1 MEDRRLTKSEIESV
15 LRALEHILDQPVGEI
30 DLTNE
35 IPPVADVPDS
45 NKVFKGKLSVLFV
58 DMRKSTDLTDELKAK
73 KMVKIYRAFIRIAI
87 QAIRY
92 SRGYT
97 RQFAGDGLM
106 GVFQDSVEGDAVVTS
121 AHKAVTAARYI
132 QTLVDFCLNPA
143 LKKCFDD
150 VCIGCG
156 VGICTGTIMITKV
169 GMRGR
174 ESDETTENETGIV
187 WVGST
192 TNYASRYCSLA
203 AAGEVFVDECT
214 YSEIESS
221 EIWKKASRVK
231 GDKVFSGYVADRYY
245 LDLPDDFEQEPIQ
258 AESAEDSG
266 ISFVQ
271 KIFDET
277 QNRALNLVD
286 EISKKSAEL
295 SVALEKVRHREQ
307 QVTAREN
314 EARKEATRLKEWDS
328 SLTTRQNAIDRAE
341 RRNNEAA
348 YKAHRYFFSNTFCKQ
363 QVIAACG
370 KDYWLGLIETAF
382 ELGEKIG
389 KTKLDVRKD
398 LACYLV
404 DIYLCFELY
413 EEAYDAYCIQAQ
425 YSSWISIYKLETVVK
440 KSGHWLKLRGILE
453 KRVREEKDFEKGL
466 QILKSMGY

>member
-15 LRALEHILDQPVGEI
+15 LRALEHILDQPVAEI

-92 SRGYT
+92 SGGYT

-106 GVFQDSVEGDAVVTS
+106 GVFQDSVEGDAVVTA

-203 AAGEVFVDECT
+203 AAGEVFVDEHT

-314 EARKEATRLKEWDS
+314 EARKEATRL
-328 SLTTRQNAIDRAE
+328 
-341 RRNNEAA
+341 NEAA

-382 ELGEKIG
+382 ELGVKIG

-425 YSSWISIYKLETVVK
+425 YSSWINIYKLETVVK
-440 KSGHWLKLRGILE
+440 KSGHWLKLKGILE
-453 KRVREEKDFEKGL
+453 KRVQEEKDFEKGL